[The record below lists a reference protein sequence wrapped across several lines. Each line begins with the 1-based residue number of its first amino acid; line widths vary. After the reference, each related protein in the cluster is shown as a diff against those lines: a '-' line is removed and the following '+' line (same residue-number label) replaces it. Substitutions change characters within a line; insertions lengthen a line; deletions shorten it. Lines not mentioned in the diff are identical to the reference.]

1 MQQQRRSALNQ
12 LWHQNVHQPSVLQ
25 ALTGYSSAQIYRHV
39 PVLQENQ
46 QIVRKP
52 GSGTTK
58 KLSQALVQQIKQW
71 LEDDPYLKCPKI
83 KIRLHQQNLIE
94 ISASQLAKR
103 LKQAGVKFRSQG
115 QEPLLTDLHKLN
127 RVQWCQDH
135 LQHDWSN
142 TIFSDESYFQLE
154 RNKLKIWCATKRNMP
169 KRTKSPGLMIFGAIS
184 TRGPLPA
191 IIDTKSV
198 NSSSYCDMLE
208 QVIFPSANSLFGP
221 NIW

>member
-142 TIFSDESYFQLE
+142 TILVMNHIFS
-154 RNKLKIWCATKRNMP
+154 LKETNSR
-169 KRTKSPGLMIFGAIS
+169 FGVQQKEICPREQS
-184 TRGPLPA
+184 HPA
-191 IIDTKSV
+191 
-198 NSSSYCDMLE
+198 L
-208 QVIFPSANSLFGP
+208 
-221 NIW
+221 